1 MNNSAIPTKATLVIV
16 DDHPMV
22 RERLGELISKEPDIA
37 VCGEADNIRDAQ
49 TLITAKNPDAI
60 IVDISLQ
67 GSSGLELIKDLRASD
82 TKVPVLVL
90 SMHDELLYAE
100 RALQAGAQGYIT
112 KHAPSVEIIRA
123 IRQVLAGEVYLA
135 KHVASKILN
144 RLGTRTAA
152 NTGISCLTDRELEVF
167 ELIGKGRTTSEIA
180 KTLGL
185 SAATVDTYR
194 ARIKEKLGLENAS
207 QLSAEAGQWL
217 VHSTQARA
225 QFQQPTL
232 KTS

>member
-1 MNNSAIPTKATLVIV
+1 MSNSAVSAKATLVIV

-22 RERLGELISKEPDIA
+22 RERLSELISKEPDIA
-37 VCGEADNIRDAQ
+37 VCGEADNIREAL
-49 TLITAKNPDAI
+49 TLISAKKPDAI

-90 SMHDELLYAE
+90 SMHDEMVYAE

-112 KHAPSVEIIRA
+112 KHAASADIIRA
-123 IRQVLAGEVYLA
+123 IRHVLSGEVYLA
-135 KHVASKILN
+135 THVASKILN
-144 RLGTRTAA
+144 RLGTRSAP

-167 ELIGKGRTTSEIA
+167 ELIGKGRTTAEVA

-207 QLSAEAGQWL
+207 QLAAEAGQWL
-217 VHSTQARA
+217 VHSTQTRA
-225 QFQQPTL
+225 QLQQSPL
-232 KTS
+232 KKA